1 VAQGEPD
8 TEDMM
13 TDEVD
18 ATDRLKRAF
27 LLRDSIAEALV
38 EAFGWRGD
46 IDQVERA
53 YNVAESLIVDG
64 WINDWPKDDDE

>member
-27 LLRDSIAEALV
+27 LLRDTVADVLIET
-38 EAFGWRGD
+38 FGFHANA
-46 IDQVERA
+46 DQVPLA
-53 YNVAESLIVDG
+53 YDVAESLIVDG
-64 WINDWPKDDDE
+64 WITDWPKGDDE